1 MNAFFYLFVEGGV
14 EFMILITLALIGVL
28 FSAWK
33 APNWIREFGLMGLV
47 LGFLALFIGLFQAS
61 WATWAAGDIGP
72 TVLADGIK
80 VVLIAPIYGLIVYL
94 LSLLIKL
101 IFKPRNY

>member
-14 EFMILITLALIGVL
+14 EFMIAITLALIGVL

-47 LGFLALFIGLFQAS
+47 LGFLTLFIGLFQAS
-61 WATWAAGDIGP
+61 CAIWAAGDISP
-72 TVLADGIK
+72 TVFAGGMK
-80 VVLIAPIYGLIVYL
+80 VALIAPIYGLIVYL
-94 LSLLIKL
+94 LSLIIKL